1 MYRIGL
7 KMKKAFTMIELIF
20 VIVVIGILA
29 AVIMPRTG
37 SNKLHE
43 AATQVLSHIRYT
55 QHLAM
60 VDDKFDEN
68 NATWWKQRWQVRF
81 RTHSGE
87 IQYAV
92 FSDLNGLGNIDC
104 SAAECIEP
112 ALDPLTK
119 LPLFYAVSR
128 PNKNMILSNYG
139 ITNLTTTCNPDDDFQ
154 YATRLG
160 AIAFDNLGR
169 PYSGT
174 HNSTTP
180 TQYLMTA
187 NCDITLTG
195 AEGVAIIRVHPET
208 GYACI
213 LNDAGT
219 DCI

>member
-1 MYRIGL
+1 
-7 KMKKAFTMIELIF
+7 MKKAFTMIELIF

-81 RTHSGE
+81 RTSAGV

-92 FSDLNGLGNIDC
+92 FSNTNQDLNINCNATSCD
-104 SAAECIEP
+104 EP
-112 ALDPLTK
+112 AVDPLTK
-119 LPLFYAVSR
+119 LPLFYLASR
-128 PNKNMILSNYG
+128 PNKNMELSNFG
-139 ITNLTTTCNPDDDFQ
+139 ITNLATTCNVDDNFA

-160 AIAFDNLGR
+160 TIAFDNLGR
-169 PYSGT
+169 PYNGIYD
-174 HNSTTP
+174 STSP

-187 NCDITLTG
+187 SCDITLTG

>member
-81 RTHSGE
+81 RTSGGV

-92 FSDLNGLGNIDC
+92 FNDLNDLGNINC
-104 SAAECIEP
+104 NASECTEP

-119 LPLFYAVSR
+119 LPLFYTASR
-128 PNKNMILSNYG
+128 PNKNMELSNFG
-139 ITNLTTTCNPDDDFQ
+139 ITNLTTTCNTDDNFA

-160 AIAFDNLGR
+160 VIAFDNFGR
-169 PYSGT
+169 PYSGI
-174 HNSTTP
+174 HDSTSP

-187 NCDITLTG
+187 NCDIVLTG
-195 AEGVAIIRVHPET
+195 AEGNVTIRVHPET

-213 LNDAGT
+213 LNGNV
-219 DCI
+219 CQ

>member
-60 VDDKFDEN
+60 VDDKFDPNE
-68 NATWWKQRWQVRF
+68 ATWYREKWQIRF
-81 RTHSGE
+81 RRNSGASGYV
-87 IQYAV
+87 I
-92 FSDLNGLGNIDC
+92 FSDSIVTQGNVNNGERAI
-104 SAAECIEP
+104 
-112 ALDPLTK
+112 DPLTK
-119 LPLFYAVSR
+119 EGIDGFLDY
-128 PNKNMILSNYG
+128 PNAELTATYSIKGDDTG
-139 ITNLTTTCNPDDDFQ
+139 ITQSCFTADGSLVTSNRGVF
-154 YATRLG
+154 
-160 AIAFDNLGR
+160 AFDYLGR
-169 PYSGT
+169 PYSGVSNAT
-174 HNSTTP
+174 ST
-180 TQYLMTA
+180 TQYLITA
-187 NCDITLTG
+187 NCDLTLTDTSG
-195 AEGVAIIRVHPET
+195 TSVKIRVHPET

>member
-68 NATWWKQRWQVRF
+68 NATWWEKRWQIRF
-81 RTHSGE
+81 PHTTIAGVDTYYYEVFRDENAQGNSNLSE
-87 IQYAV
+87 EAV
-92 FSDLNGLGNIDC
+92 
-104 SAAECIEP
+104 
-112 ALDPLTK
+112 DPLTK
-119 LPLFYAVSR
+119 KTIGDGQTAVASI
-128 PNKNMILSNYG
+128 PDNAL
-139 ITNLTTTCNPDDDFQ
+139 TNLTKRFQISSVTGTCV
-154 YATRLG
+154 LG
-160 AIAFDNLGR
+160 GAYRTVAFDFLGR
-169 PYSGT
+169 PYLDVYSGAYSNPVPSPNGCT
-174 HNSTTP
+174 LILNS
-180 TQYLMTA
+180 
-187 NCDITLTG
+187 N
-195 AEGVAIIRVHPET
+195 EGVVSIKIHPET